1 MKISTILKQRRLDLN
16 LTQEQ
21 VAEKIF
27 VSTKSISNWE
37 NDKNFPDIE
46 SLVQLAKLYNFSL
59 DSLLLEGS
67 DIMND
72 IKKKEK
78 AYELQKISLLGPQL
92 TNFILFLMLVLS
104 SNFKNFYMSDYIIV
118 LTILA
123 AFSNVFTVFYFTN
136 QLKKYDIKVDELTNE
151 VLRRGCEF
159 SHIRSVTMYKYIS
172 DNIDNGLIVNKET
185 HNLITSRGVNDE
197 DELRDLCE
205 GQNWNIDWYDKYI
218 ENLENII

>member
-1 MKISTILKQRRLDLN
+1 DR
-16 LTQEQ
+16 
-21 VAEKIF
+21 
-27 VSTKSISNWE
+27 
-37 NDKNFPDIE
+37 NFPDIE
-46 SLVQLAKLYNFSL
+46 SLVRLAKLYNLSL

-123 AFSNVFTVFYFTN
+123 AFSNVFTVFYFNN
-136 QLKKYDIKVDELTNE
+136 QLKKYDIKE
-151 VLRRGCEF
+151 
-159 SHIRSVTMYKYIS
+159 
-172 DNIDNGLIVNKET
+172 
-185 HNLITSRGVNDE
+185 DE
-197 DELRDLCE
+197 DKKFMLMR
-205 GQNWNIDWYDKYI
+205 
-218 ENLENII
+218 NLFGILIFIVGICIYLYK

>member
-1 MKISTILKQRRLDLN
+1 MKISTILKQHRLDLN

-21 VAEKIF
+21 VAEKVF

-37 NDKNFPDIE
+37 NDRNFPDIE
-46 SLVQLAKLYNFSL
+46 SLVRLAKLYNLSL

-123 AFSNVFTVFYFTN
+123 AFSNVFTVFYFNN
-136 QLKKYDIKVDELTNE
+136 QLKKYDIKE
-151 VLRRGCEF
+151 
-159 SHIRSVTMYKYIS
+159 
-172 DNIDNGLIVNKET
+172 
-185 HNLITSRGVNDE
+185 DE
-197 DELRDLCE
+197 DKKFMLM
-205 GQNWNIDWYDKYI
+205 K
-218 ENLENII
+218 NLFGILIFIVGICIYLYK

>member
-1 MKISTILKQRRLDLN
+1 MKISTILKQHRLDLN

-46 SLVQLAKLYNFSL
+46 SLVRLAKLYNLSL

-92 TNFILFLMLVLS
+92 TNFILFLMLLLPDK
-104 SNFKNFYMSDYIIV
+104 FKTF
-118 LTILA
+118 
-123 AFSNVFTVFYFTN
+123 
-136 QLKKYDIKVDELTNE
+136 
-151 VLRRGCEF
+151 
-159 SHIRSVTMYKYIS
+159 YIS
-172 DNIDNGLIVNKET
+172 DSMNCLILSGKSNIKNKIK
-185 HNLITSRGVNDE
+185 LVI
-197 DELRDLCE
+197 
-205 GQNWNIDWYDKYI
+205 
-218 ENLENII
+218 

>member
-1 MKISTILKQRRLDLN
+1 MKISTILKQHRLDLN

-21 VAEKIF
+21 VAEKVF

-37 NDKNFPDIE
+37 NDRNFPDIE
-46 SLVQLAKLYNFSL
+46 SLVRLAKLYNLSL

-72 IKKKEK
+72 IKRKEK

-123 AFSNVFTVFYFTN
+123 AFSNVFTVFYFNN
-136 QLKKYDIKVDELTNE
+136 QLKNYDIKE
-151 VLRRGCEF
+151 
-159 SHIRSVTMYKYIS
+159 
-172 DNIDNGLIVNKET
+172 
-185 HNLITSRGVNDE
+185 DE
-197 DELRDLCE
+197 DKKFMLM
-205 GQNWNIDWYDKYI
+205 K
-218 ENLENII
+218 NLFGILIFIVGICIYLYK

>member
-21 VAEKIF
+21 VAEKVF

-37 NDKNFPDIE
+37 NDRNFPDIE
-46 SLVQLAKLYNFSL
+46 SLVRLAKLYNLSL

-67 DIMND
+67 DIMKD

-78 AYELQKISLLGPQL
+78 AYELQKINLLGPQL

-118 LTILA
+118 LTVLA
-123 AFSNVFTVFYFTN
+123 GFSNVFTVFYFTN
-136 QLKKYDIKVDELTNE
+136 QLKKYDIKE
-151 VLRRGCEF
+151 
-159 SHIRSVTMYKYIS
+159 
-172 DNIDNGLIVNKET
+172 
-185 HNLITSRGVNDE
+185 DE
-197 DELRDLCE
+197 DKKFV
-205 GQNWNIDWYDKYI
+205 IMK
-218 ENLENII
+218 NLFVILIFIVGICIYLYK

>member
-1 MKISTILKQRRLDLN
+1 MKISTILKQHRLDLN

-21 VAEKIF
+21 VAEKVF

-37 NDKNFPDIE
+37 NDRNFPDIE
-46 SLVQLAKLYNFSL
+46 SLVRLAKLYNLSL

-123 AFSNVFTVFYFTN
+123 AFSNVFTVFYFNN
-136 QLKKYDIKVDELTNE
+136 QSKNYDIKE
-151 VLRRGCEF
+151 
-159 SHIRSVTMYKYIS
+159 
-172 DNIDNGLIVNKET
+172 
-185 HNLITSRGVNDE
+185 DE
-197 DELRDLCE
+197 DKKFMLM
-205 GQNWNIDWYDKYI
+205 K
-218 ENLENII
+218 NLFGILIFIVGICIYLYK

>member
-1 MKISTILKQRRLDLN
+1 MKISTILKQHRLDLN

-46 SLVQLAKLYNFSL
+46 SLVRLAKLYNLSL

-92 TNFILFLMLVLS
+92 TNFILFLMLLLPDK
-104 SNFKNFYMSDYIIV
+104 FKTFYISDSMNC
-118 LTILA
+118 LILLA
-123 AFSNVFTVFYFTN
+123 IFSNSVTVFYFIN
-136 QLKKYDIKVDELTNE
+136 QLKKYDIK
-151 VLRRGCEF
+151 
-159 SHIRSVTMYKYIS
+159 
-172 DNIDNGLIVNKET
+172 
-185 HNLITSRGVNDE
+185 E
-197 DELRDLCE
+197 DE
-205 GQNWNIDWYDKYI
+205 NKKYMI
-218 ENLENII
+218 MKNLFRNLFGILICIVGICIYLYKK

>member
-1 MKISTILKQRRLDLN
+1 MKISTILKQHRLDLN

-21 VAEKIF
+21 VAEKVF

-37 NDKNFPDIE
+37 NDRNFPDIE
-46 SLVQLAKLYNFSL
+46 SLVRLAKLYNLSL

-104 SNFKNFYMSDYIIV
+104 SNFKIFYMSDYIIV

-123 AFSNVFTVFYFTN
+123 AFSNVFTVFYFNN
-136 QLKKYDIKVDELTNE
+136 QLKKYDIKE
-151 VLRRGCEF
+151 
-159 SHIRSVTMYKYIS
+159 
-172 DNIDNGLIVNKET
+172 
-185 HNLITSRGVNDE
+185 DE
-197 DELRDLCE
+197 DKKFMLM
-205 GQNWNIDWYDKYI
+205 K
-218 ENLENII
+218 NLFGILIFIVGICIYLYK

>member
-1 MKISTILKQRRLDLN
+1 MKISTILKQHRLDLN

-46 SLVQLAKLYNFSL
+46 SLVRLAKLYNLSL

-123 AFSNVFTVFYFTN
+123 AFSNVFTVFYFNN
-136 QLKKYDIKVDELTNE
+136 QLKNYDIKE
-151 VLRRGCEF
+151 
-159 SHIRSVTMYKYIS
+159 
-172 DNIDNGLIVNKET
+172 
-185 HNLITSRGVNDE
+185 DE
-197 DELRDLCE
+197 DKKFMLM
-205 GQNWNIDWYDKYI
+205 K
-218 ENLENII
+218 NLFGILIFIVGICIYLYK

>member
-1 MKISTILKQRRLDLN
+1 MKISTILKQHRLDLN

-21 VAEKIF
+21 VAEKVF

-37 NDKNFPDIE
+37 NDRNFPDIE
-46 SLVQLAKLYNFSL
+46 SLVRLAKLYNLSL

-104 SNFKNFYMSDYIIV
+104 YNFKIFYMSDYMSF
-118 LTILA
+118 LILLA
-123 AFSNVFTVFYFTN
+123 IFSNAFTVSYFTN
-136 QLKKYDIKVDELTNE
+136 QLKKYDIKENE
-151 VLRRGCEF
+151 DKKFMIMKNLFGILIFIVGICIYL
-159 SHIRSVTMYKYIS
+159 YK
-172 DNIDNGLIVNKET
+172 
-185 HNLITSRGVNDE
+185 
-197 DELRDLCE
+197 
-205 GQNWNIDWYDKYI
+205 
-218 ENLENII
+218 

>member
-37 NDKNFPDIE
+37 NAKNFPDIE
-46 SLVQLAKLYNFSL
+46 SLIRLAKLYNLSL

-123 AFSNVFTVFYFTN
+123 AFSNVFTVFYFNN
-136 QLKKYDIKVDELTNE
+136 QLKKYDIKE
-151 VLRRGCEF
+151 
-159 SHIRSVTMYKYIS
+159 
-172 DNIDNGLIVNKET
+172 
-185 HNLITSRGVNDE
+185 DE
-197 DELRDLCE
+197 DKKFMLM
-205 GQNWNIDWYDKYI
+205 K
-218 ENLENII
+218 NLFGILIFIVGICIYLYK

>member
-1 MKISTILKQRRLDLN
+1 MKISTILKQHRLDSN

-46 SLVQLAKLYNFSL
+46 SLVRLAKLYNLSL

-78 AYELQKISLLGPQL
+78 AYQLQKVSLIGPQL
-92 TNFILFLMLVLS
+92 TNFILFLMLLLPDK
-104 SNFKNFYMSDYIIV
+104 FKIFYMSDSMSY
-118 LTILA
+118 LILLA
-123 AFSNVFTVFYFTN
+123 IFSNAVTVFYFNN
-136 QLKKYDIKVDELTNE
+136 QLKKYDIKENE
-151 VLRRGCEF
+151 DKKFMIMKNLF
-159 SHIRSVTMYKYIS
+159 AI
-172 DNIDNGLIVNKET
+172 LICIVC
-185 HNLITSRGVNDE
+185 ITLYLYER
-197 DELRDLCE
+197 
-205 GQNWNIDWYDKYI
+205 
-218 ENLENII
+218 

>member
-1 MKISTILKQRRLDLN
+1 MKISTILKQHRLDSN

-21 VAEKIF
+21 VAEKVF

-37 NDKNFPDIE
+37 NDRNFPDIE
-46 SLVQLAKLYNFSL
+46 SLVRLAKLYNLSL

-136 QLKKYDIKVDELTNE
+136 QLKKYDIKEDKDKKFMIMKNLFG
-151 VLRRGCEF
+151 VLIFIVGIC
-159 SHIRSVTMYKYIS
+159 IYLYK
-172 DNIDNGLIVNKET
+172 
-185 HNLITSRGVNDE
+185 
-197 DELRDLCE
+197 
-205 GQNWNIDWYDKYI
+205 
-218 ENLENII
+218 

>member
-1 MKISTILKQRRLDLN
+1 MKISTILKQHRLDLN

-21 VAEKIF
+21 VAEKVF

-37 NDKNFPDIE
+37 NDRNFPDIE
-46 SLVQLAKLYNFSL
+46 SLVRLAKLYNLSL

-123 AFSNVFTVFYFTN
+123 AFSNVFTVFYFNN
-136 QLKKYDIKVDELTNE
+136 QLKKYDIKE
-151 VLRRGCEF
+151 
-159 SHIRSVTMYKYIS
+159 
-172 DNIDNGLIVNKET
+172 
-185 HNLITSRGVNDE
+185 DE
-197 DELRDLCE
+197 DKKFMLMR
-205 GQNWNIDWYDKYI
+205 
-218 ENLENII
+218 NLFGILIFIVGICIYLYK